1 MWICETPCRVILADV
16 SSVSPVA
23 NGNWHCNFKLVLF
36 KIIHFAFKCEN
47 NLFSDGKFTKAN
59 RFRLDFM
66 LVGSHHFAN
75 RSVFNFDAI
84 KATGLLRAFLSFS
97 RCYFSV

>member
-1 MWICETPCRVILADV
+1 MWVCETPYRLILADV

-23 NGNWHCNFKLVLF
+23 KGNWHCNFELVLF
-36 KIIHFAFKCEN
+36 KIIYFAFKCEN

-59 RFRLDFM
+59 TFRLDFM

-75 RSVFNFDAI
+75 RSVFNFNAI
-84 KATGLLRAFLSFS
+84 KATVLLRAFLSFS